1 MPRLTWALAA
11 AALVLP
17 PARGAAQDK
26 GAQHP
31 VPSLVVV
38 ITVDQMRGDYL
49 DRFGPQLTGGLA
61 RLVRQGTVF
70 SHAYQ
75 DHGMTETAP
84 GHATV
89 LSGRNPDSTG
99 IVRNSEG
106 VNDSTPLLEVNG
118 PGASPQR
125 FRGTVLFDWMRARWP
140 DARGL
145 SASRKDRSAIL
156 PMGRNKQSVYWYE
169 GGQITT
175 SRYYADTLPAWVH
188 RFNIAAVAAR
198 RPGREWN
205 LLLPPSSYP
214 EPDSADYEAGG
225 RAYTFPHRLPDD
237 STRDAA
243 ALPFTP
249 FMDSLT
255 LAFALEGI
263 RQLRLGQGNHPD
275 LVTIGLSATDYIG
288 HTYGPDSREIHDQ
301 ILRLDRLLGR
311 FLTDVSRG
319 RDGRVLLALTADHGV
334 TPFPEFSRTHG
345 HPDAGYVTVD
355 SLLVRWRDSLTARYG
370 PGGPFITFF
379 EAGMV
384 GVNRQALAARG
395 ANVDSVLELIR
406 ADLLKVPG
414 MERVDTRASLAV
426 VDTVR
431 DDVARRW
438 RNALAPGSMGELFLG
453 LKDYWVLGRPG
464 GSAQHGQPSEL
475 DAHVTLVL
483 WGTGIKAGRVDQ
495 RVSVVDIAPTLAQV
509 LGIQPGEPV
518 QGRVL
523 TEALR

>member
-1 MPRLTWALAA
+1 MRLAVALAA
-11 AALVLP
+11 GALVLP
-17 PARGAAQDK
+17 PGRGEAQQRDP
-26 GAQHP
+26 QHP
-31 VPSLVVV
+31 VPALVIV

-49 DRFGPQLTGGLA
+49 DRFGPQFTGGLA
-61 RLVRQGTVF
+61 RIQREGAVF
-70 SHAYQ
+70 TRAYQ

-89 LSGRNPDSTG
+89 LSGRNPVSTG

-106 VNDSTPLLEVNG
+106 VNDSTPLLEVRG
-118 PGASPQR
+118 PGASPLR
-125 FRGTVLFDWMRARWP
+125 FRGTVLFDWMQARWP
-140 DARGL
+140 ESRGL

-156 PMGRNKQSVYWYE
+156 PMGRARQNVFWYE

-175 SRYYADTLPAWVH
+175 SRYYADSLPTWVQ

-205 LLLPPSSYP
+205 LLLPPSAYP

-263 RQLRLGQGNHPD
+263 RQLRLGRGGYPD

-288 HTYGPDSREIHDQ
+288 HSYGPDSRELHDQ
-301 ILRLDRLLGR
+301 MLRLDRLLGR
-311 FLTDVSRG
+311 FLAEVTRG
-319 RDGRVLLALTADHGV
+319 RAGRVLVAITADHGV

-345 HPDAGYVTVD
+345 HPDANYVVVD
-355 SLLVRWRDSLTARYG
+355 SLLLRWRDTLSARFG
-370 PGGPFITFF
+370 RDDQFITFF

-384 GVNRQALAARG
+384 GVNRAALASHG
-395 ANVDSVLELIR
+395 ANADSVLALIR
-406 ADLLKVPG
+406 ADLLKVAG
-414 MERVDTRASLAV
+414 VERVDTRASLAV
-426 VDTVR
+426 ADTVQ

-438 RNALAPGSMGELFLG
+438 RNAVSPGTLGELFLG
-453 LKDYWVLGRPG
+453 LREYWVFGRPG
-464 GSAQHGQPSEL
+464 GSANHGQPSEL
-475 DAHVTLVL
+475 DAHVTLAL
-483 WGTGIKAGRVDQ
+483 WGTGIKAARLEQ
-495 RVSVVDIAPTLAQV
+495 RVSVVDLAPTLASV
-509 LGIQPGEPV
+509 LGIEPTEPV